1 MILDSAVN
9 RADVRAN
16 DKSRRCVGTESAR
29 VEQESVIALIRDLTS
44 RLSAVATEFGDRAER
59 AVMADTHTTS
69 DSPMAMPI
77 DRSRGAS
84 APGTRRMHTE
94 RLIAERRARRAY
106 FAPDLFH
113 EPAWDMLLSL
123 YLANGEGRILN
134 VKALVASSDAP
145 VTTSQRWI
153 DHLHKLRLIDRVGDP
168 DDRRRV
174 EISLS
179 DTGLTAIERYLD
191 AIAAA

>member
-1 MILDSAVN
+1 M
-9 RADVRAN
+9 
-16 DKSRRCVGTESAR
+16 
-29 VEQESVIALIRDLTS
+29 EQETVIALIRDLTS

-59 AVMADTHTTS
+59 AVIAETGVAEAT
-69 DSPMAMPI
+69 PP
-77 DRSRGAS
+77 AS
-84 APGTRRMHTE
+84 GGKASHRTVAE
-94 RLIAERRARRAY
+94 RLIAERRARRSF

-113 EPAWDMLLSL
+113 EPAWDMLLAL
-123 YLANGEGRILN
+123 FIANEDGRILN

-153 DHLHKLRLIDRVGDP
+153 DHLHKLRLIDRFGDP

-179 DTGLTAIERYLD
+179 DAGLTAIKRYLD
-191 AIAAA
+191 AVTGL

>member
-1 MILDSAVN
+1 M
-9 RADVRAN
+9 
-16 DKSRRCVGTESAR
+16 
-29 VEQESVIALIRDLTS
+29 EQESVIALIRDLTS

-59 AVMADTHTTS
+59 AVLADT
-69 DSPMAMPI
+69 DVPLESPFS
-77 DRSRGAS
+77 RSLAES
-84 APGTRRMHTE
+84 PPAIRRLHAE

-123 YLANGEGRILN
+123 FLANEEGRILN

-168 DDRRRV
+168 DDRRRI

>member
-1 MILDSAVN
+1 M
-9 RADVRAN
+9 
-16 DKSRRCVGTESAR
+16 
-29 VEQESVIALIRDLTS
+29 EQESVIALIRDLTS
-44 RLSAVATEFGDRAER
+44 RLSAVATEFGDRVER
-59 AVMADTHTTS
+59 AVMAETDATE
-69 DSPMAMPI
+69 SPMGAPI
-77 DRSRGAS
+77 GGSLAAN
-84 APGTRRMHTE
+84 APATRRMHAE

-106 FAPDLFH
+106 FVSDLFH

-123 YLANGEGRILN
+123 FLANEEGRILN

>member
-1 MILDSAVN
+1 M
-9 RADVRAN
+9 
-16 DKSRRCVGTESAR
+16 
-29 VEQESVIALIRDLTS
+29 EQESVIALIRDLTS

-59 AVMADTHTTS
+59 AVKADPDAVQALNGYGSAGPASMGSAMGGSTTGGS
-69 DSPMAMPI
+69 SSGEPAAI
-77 DRSRGAS
+77 
-84 APGTRRMHTE
+84 RRMHAE

-113 EPAWDMLLSL
+113 EPAWDMLLAL
-123 YLANGEGRILN
+123 FLANEEGRIMH

-168 DDRRRV
+168 DDRRRI

-179 DTGLTAIERYLD
+179 DTGLTAIQRYLD
-191 AIAAA
+191 AIAAG

>member
-1 MILDSAVN
+1 M
-9 RADVRAN
+9 
-16 DKSRRCVGTESAR
+16 
-29 VEQESVIALIRDLTS
+29 EQESVIALIRDLTS

-59 AVMADTHTTS
+59 AVSAEAGTTEVAVGVAA
-69 DSPMAMPI
+69 PPP
-77 DRSRGAS
+77 SRRTLA
-84 APGTRRMHTE
+84 E
-94 RLIAERRARRAY
+94 RLIAERRARRTY

-113 EPAWDMLLSL
+113 EPAWDMLLAL
-123 YLANGEGRILN
+123 YIANEEGRILN
-134 VKALVASSDAP
+134 VKALVGSSDAP

-179 DTGLTAIERYLD
+179 DTGLVAIERYLD
-191 AIAAA
+191 AVAGG

>member
-1 MILDSAVN
+1 M
-9 RADVRAN
+9 
-16 DKSRRCVGTESAR
+16 
-29 VEQESVIALIRDLTS
+29 EQESVIALIRDLTS

-59 AVMADTHTTS
+59 AVMAETDAAD
-69 DSPMAMPI
+69 DSPMGTPI
-77 DRSRGAS
+77 GGSLAAN
-84 APGTRRMHTE
+84 APATRRMHAE

-123 YLANGEGRILN
+123 FLANEEGRILN

>member
-1 MILDSAVN
+1 MILDTTMEWADDLRTRHAASA
-9 RADVRAN
+9 
-16 DKSRRCVGTESAR
+16 TAR
-29 VEQESVIALIRDLTS
+29 GERQVEQESVIALIRDLTS

-59 AVMADTHTTS
+59 AVKADTDPTT
-69 DSPMAMPI
+69 DA
-77 DRSRGAS
+77 
-84 APGTRRMHTE
+84 APAFTGQAATGTAAIRRMHAE

-113 EPAWDMLLSL
+113 EPAWDMLLAL
-123 YLANGEGRILN
+123 FLANEENRILH

-179 DTGLTAIERYLD
+179 DTGLTAIQRYLD
-191 AIAAA
+191 AIATG

>member
-1 MILDSAVN
+1 M
-9 RADVRAN
+9 
-16 DKSRRCVGTESAR
+16 
-29 VEQESVIALIRDLTS
+29 EQESVIALIRDLTS
-44 RLSAVATEFGDRAER
+44 KLSAVATEFGDRAER
-59 AVMADTHTTS
+59 AVIAETGPAAGPPTDTPSAISS
-69 DSPMAMPI
+69 DAAPTVSSATAPAATR
-77 DRSRGAS
+77 RSRA
-84 APGTRRMHTE
+84 E

-113 EPAWDMLLSL
+113 EPAWDMLLAL
-123 YLANGEGRILN
+123 FLANEEGRVLN

-179 DTGLTAIERYLD
+179 DTGLTAIQRYLD
-191 AIAAA
+191 AVAAA

>member
-1 MILDSAVN
+1 M
-9 RADVRAN
+9 
-16 DKSRRCVGTESAR
+16 
-29 VEQESVIALIRDLTS
+29 EQESVIALIRDLTS

-59 AVMADTHTTS
+59 AVMAETEATAGA
-69 DSPMAMPI
+69 PMREPAGGPPA
-77 DRSRGAS
+77 AS
-84 APGTRRMHTE
+84 AIRRAHAD

-123 YLANGEGRILN
+123 FLANEEGRVLN

>member
-1 MILDSAVN
+1 M
-9 RADVRAN
+9 
-16 DKSRRCVGTESAR
+16 
-29 VEQESVIALIRDLTS
+29 EQESVIALIRDLTS

-59 AVMADTHTTS
+59 AVMAETDAAAS
-69 DSPMAMPI
+69 SPIAP
-77 DRSRGAS
+77 SQAGANGAA
-84 APGTRRMHTE
+84 APAPRRLNAE

-106 FAPDLFH
+106 FASDLFH

-123 YLANGEGRILN
+123 YLANDEGRILN

-153 DHLHKLRLIDRVGDP
+153 DHLSKLRLIDRVGDP

-191 AIAAA
+191 AVAAA

>member
-1 MILDSAVN
+1 MQ
-9 RADVRAN
+9 
-16 DKSRRCVGTESAR
+16 
-29 VEQESVIALIRDLTS
+29 QESVIALIRDLTS

-59 AVMADTHTTS
+59 AVIAETGT
-69 DSPMAMPI
+69 
-77 DRSRGAS
+77 
-84 APGTRRMHTE
+84 APGSPTGLSFGQAGDVDATRRATAE

-106 FAPDLFH
+106 FAPELFH

-123 YLANGEGRILN
+123 FLANDEARILN

-153 DHLHKLRLIDRVGDP
+153 DHLHKLRLIDRIGDP